1 MTCDTP
7 LEGYAV
13 EVATMT
19 KSNKVIHFPSTTIEL
34 SEAEVLEL
42 VEGLP
47 AEDQLAFLVR
57 VFAISS
63 DMSSRRSSSE
73 AKFQA

>member
-1 MTCDTP
+1 M
-7 LEGYAV
+7 A
-13 EVATMT
+13 AN
-19 KSNKVIHFPSTTIEL
+19 NKVIHFPSTTIEL
-34 SEAEVLEL
+34 SEAEVLDL

-47 AEDQLAFLVR
+47 EEDQLAFLVK

-73 AKFQA
+73 AKFHA